1 MLAKRIRF
9 KRCMGIDCPSEFR
22 VMRSIMPIGKSVY
35 IKLSLRGQGTPRRAC
50 CSNLRTSHGVFD
62 LLSPRN
68 PGTMRIHTAPA
79 QSVPFIEKGN
89 MASRTVWH
97 FAYGSNMNRAQM
109 LSRTGKILEEH
120 NASLP
125 NYEVRFNKKVRG
137 GTAGA
142 NIQLASGKTVHG
154 VLYKIE
160 EGAFRSLDRY
170 EGVPDHYRRIEVQV
184 TPEGGQPVPAQ
195 IYIASKIEK
204 GLRPSATYLQ
214 AMLDGAG
221 EHNLPASYIGEI
233 KTAAGAA

>member
-1 MLAKRIRF
+1 
-9 KRCMGIDCPSEFR
+9 
-22 VMRSIMPIGKSVY
+22 MPIGKSVY
-35 IKLSLRGQGTPRRAC
+35 TKLSLRTQGITRRGQLFRIMHSRSA
-50 CSNLRTSHGVFD
+50 FD
-62 LLSPRN
+62 LLSPSN
-68 PGTMRIHTAPA
+68 PVTMEVHTAPT
-79 QSVPFIEKGN
+79 QSVPLIEKGT

-125 NYEVRFNKKVRG
+125 NFEVRFNKKVRG

-142 NIQLASGKTVHG
+142 NIQPSPGNTVHG

-160 EGAFRSLDRY
+160 EGAMRSLDRY

-195 IYIASKIEK
+195 IYIASKVEK
-204 GLRPSATYLQ
+204 GLRPSPSYLQ
-214 AMLDGAG
+214 SMLDGAG
-221 EHNLPASYIGEI
+221 EHNLPASYIGEL

>member
-1 MLAKRIRF
+1 VHHHA
-9 KRCMGIDCPSEFR
+9 
-22 VMRSIMPIGKSVY
+22 
-35 IKLSLRGQGTPRRAC
+35 
-50 CSNLRTSHGVFD
+50 VFD
-62 LLSPRN
+62 LLSPCN
-68 PGTMRIHTAPA
+68 PGTIGLHAAPA
-79 QSVPFIEKGN
+79 ESVPFIEKGT

-125 NYEVRFNKKVRG
+125 NFEVRFNKKVRG

-142 NIQLASGKTVHG
+142 NIQPSPGKTVHG

-160 EGAFRSLDRY
+160 EGSMRSLDRY

-195 IYIASKIEK
+195 IYIASKVEK
-204 GLRPSATYLQ
+204 GLRPSPSYLQ
-214 AMLDGAG
+214 SMLDGAG
-221 EHNLPASYIGEI
+221 EHNLPASYIGEL

>member
-1 MLAKRIRF
+1 MK
-9 KRCMGIDCPSEFR
+9 
-22 VMRSIMPIGKSVY
+22 
-35 IKLSLRGQGTPRRAC
+35 
-50 CSNLRTSHGVFD
+50 
-62 LLSPRN
+62 
-68 PGTMRIHTAPA
+68 IHTALAP
-79 QSVPFIEKGN
+79 SVPFIEKGT

-109 LSRTGKILEEH
+109 LSRAGKILEEH

-142 NIQLASGKTVHG
+142 NIQMSHGKTVHG

-160 EGAFRSLDRY
+160 EGAFRMLDRF
-170 EGVPDHYRRIEVQV
+170 EGVPEHYRRIEVQV

-195 IYIASKIEK
+195 IYIASKVEK
-204 GLRPSATYLQ
+204 GLRPSPTYLQ
-214 AMLDGAG
+214 AILDGAG

>member
-1 MLAKRIRF
+1 M
-9 KRCMGIDCPSEFR
+9 
-22 VMRSIMPIGKSVY
+22 
-35 IKLSLRGQGTPRRAC
+35 
-50 CSNLRTSHGVFD
+50 
-62 LLSPRN
+62 
-68 PGTMRIHTAPA
+68 
-79 QSVPFIEKGN
+79 KGA

-109 LSRTGKILEEH
+109 LARTGNILEEH

-125 NYEVRFNKKVRG
+125 NYQVRFNKKVRG

-142 NIQLASGKTVHG
+142 NIQPAQGKTVHG
-154 VLYKIE
+154 VLYKVE
-160 EGAFRSLDRY
+160 ESALRSLDRY

-195 IYIASKIEK
+195 IYIASNIEK
-204 GLRPSATYLQ
+204 GLRPSPSYLQ

-221 EHNLPASYIGEI
+221 EHELPAAYIGEI

>member
-1 MLAKRIRF
+1 M
-9 KRCMGIDCPSEFR
+9 
-22 VMRSIMPIGKSVY
+22 MPIETPVY
-35 IKLSLRGQGTPRRAC
+35 TTLGPRDQGQYRPPLFHIHVLPRA
-50 CSNLRTSHGVFD
+50 FD
-62 LLSPRN
+62 LLSSRN
-68 PGTMRIHTAPA
+68 PATMKLHSARA
-79 QSVPFIEKGN
+79 QTVPFIKKGT

-97 FAYGSNMNRAQM
+97 FAYGSYMNRAQM
-109 LSRTGKILEEH
+109 LSRAGNILEEH

-142 NIQLASGKTVHG
+142 NIQPAQGKTVHG
-154 VLYKIE
+154 VLYKVE
-160 EGAFRSLDRY
+160 ENALRSLDRY
-170 EGVPDHYRRIEVQV
+170 EGVPEHYRRIEVQV

-195 IYIASKIEK
+195 IYIASKLEK
-204 GLRPSATYLQ
+204 GLRPSAAYLQ

>member
-1 MLAKRIRF
+1 MIF
-9 KRCMGIDCPSEFR
+9 QI
-22 VMRSIMPIGKSVY
+22 VHV
-35 IKLSLRGQGTPRRAC
+35 RR
-50 CSNLRTSHGVFD
+50 VFD
-62 LLSPRN
+62 LLSSGKPVTIRL
-68 PGTMRIHTAPA
+68 HTAPA
-79 QSVPFIEKGN
+79 PSVPYIEKGA

-109 LSRTGKILEEH
+109 LSRAGKILEEH

-125 NYEVRFNKKVRG
+125 NFEVRFNKKVRG

-142 NIQLASGKTVHG
+142 NIQPSSGKTVHG

-160 EGAFRSLDRY
+160 EGSMRSLDRY

-195 IYIASKIEK
+195 IYIAQKVEK
-204 GLRPSATYLQ
+204 GLRPSAPYLQ

-233 KTAAGAA
+233 KSAAGAA